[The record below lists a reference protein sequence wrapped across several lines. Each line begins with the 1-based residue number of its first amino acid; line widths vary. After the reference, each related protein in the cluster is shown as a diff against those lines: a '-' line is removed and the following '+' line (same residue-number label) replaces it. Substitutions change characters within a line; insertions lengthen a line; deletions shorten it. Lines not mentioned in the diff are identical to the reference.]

1 MFAILGLGGME
12 LMFILGILA
21 VTIIPQII
29 AIVNLVQSS
38 LESNMKIVW
47 ALVIIFVPF
56 GWLVYFLVG
65 KSTRT

>member
-1 MFAILGLGGME
+1 
-12 LMFILGILA
+12 
-21 VTIIPQII
+21 
-29 AIVNLVQSS
+29 VNLVQSS
-38 LESNMKIVW
+38 FESNMKIVW

>member
-1 MFAILGLGGME
+1 MLALLGLGGME

-21 VTIIPQII
+21 ITIIPQII